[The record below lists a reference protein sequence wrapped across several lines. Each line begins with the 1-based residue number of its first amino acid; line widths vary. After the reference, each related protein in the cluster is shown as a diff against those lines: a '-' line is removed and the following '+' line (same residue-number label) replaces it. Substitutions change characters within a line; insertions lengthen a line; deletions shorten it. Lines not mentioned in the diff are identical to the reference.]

1 MVVIMVV
8 IIVQVQPEEA
18 MVTSYGFSTI
28 ARCMVAY
35 SLVVVAKEASSFLAD
50 MHVISYFSLKKES

>member
-1 MVVIMVV
+1 MVVIM
-8 IIVQVQPEEA
+8 VQVQPEEA

-35 SLVVVAKEASSFLAD
+35 SPVVVAGS
-50 MHVISYFSLKKES
+50 